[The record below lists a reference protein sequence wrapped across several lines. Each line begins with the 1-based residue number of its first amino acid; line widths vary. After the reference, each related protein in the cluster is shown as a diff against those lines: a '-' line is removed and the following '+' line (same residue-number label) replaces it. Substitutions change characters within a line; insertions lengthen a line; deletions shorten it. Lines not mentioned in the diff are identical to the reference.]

1 MDSKPQ
7 NSFDFTL
14 LGGGPFHKALIKL
27 RVHNIKRAAVAA
39 LCMTWLPLVILTG
52 MDGTLFS
59 GTQLPF
65 FADIAMQARVL
76 VALPMLILMQFA
88 IEARVKTVLIYMI
101 ETLVKDDEREIILYK
116 VLPRARK
123 LISSG
128 LTELIL
134 LLGVIISTISLVKGG
149 VYSALK
155 AGTTS
160 WMISTDDT
168 SSLSTAGYW
177 AVLISIPIFQ
187 FLFASWLWR
196 YIVWMTLLFRLSKAD
211 LKVSPTHAD
220 GAAGLGIIMLAQK
233 SFNLLFVVGGII
245 ISGQF
250 IVRLN
255 KHPEY
260 FQTIR
265 NEAIGYILIS
275 IAFILLPLLF
285 FSRKLSKVRN
295 KGLRQL
301 SVLGASL
308 SAKFEHEWLNDSPID
323 TRLDENKS
331 DPSLLF
337 DYAGMYELLQKLR
350 VIPVTLNDIAGL
362 AIALFIPFI
371 PILFVHFSVGE
382 LLQKLGGML
391 A

>member
-1 MDSKPQ
+1 MDSKPH
-7 NSFDFTL
+7 NSSDFTL
-14 LGGGPFHKALIKL
+14 SGGGPFHKALRKL
-27 RVHNIKRAAVAA
+27 RIHNIKRAAVAA
-39 LCMTWLPLVILTG
+39 LCMTWLPLVIITG
-52 MDGTLFS
+52 IDGTLFS

-65 FADIAMQARVL
+65 LSDVAMQARVL
-76 VALPMLILMQFA
+76 VALPMLILIQFA
-88 IEARVKTVLIYMI
+88 IEVRVKAVLIYMI
-101 ETLVKDDEREIILYK
+101 DTLVKEDERDIIRYK

-128 LTELIL
+128 LTELLL
-134 LLGVIISTISLVKGG
+134 LLGVIISTISMVKGG
-149 VYSALK
+149 VYGGLEE
-155 AGTTS
+155 GTTS
-160 WMISTDDT
+160 WMISADDKD
-168 SSLSTAGYW
+168 SLSTAGHW

-196 YIVWMTLLFRLSKAD
+196 YIVWTTLLFRLSKPD
-211 LKVSPTHAD
+211 LKILPTHAD

-233 SFNLLFVVGGII
+233 SFNLLFVVGSII

-250 IVRLN
+250 ILRLN
-255 KHPEY
+255 KHPDQ
-260 FQTIR
+260 FHAIR

-275 IAFILLPLLF
+275 IAFILIPLLF
-285 FSRKLSKVRN
+285 FSGKLLKVKN
-295 KGLRQL
+295 KGLQQL
-301 SVLGASL
+301 SVLSASL
-308 SAKFEHEWLNDSPID
+308 SAKFEHEWVNDSPID

-337 DYAGMYELLQKLR
+337 DYAGMYDLLQKLR

-371 PILFVHFSVGE
+371 PILFVRFSVGE